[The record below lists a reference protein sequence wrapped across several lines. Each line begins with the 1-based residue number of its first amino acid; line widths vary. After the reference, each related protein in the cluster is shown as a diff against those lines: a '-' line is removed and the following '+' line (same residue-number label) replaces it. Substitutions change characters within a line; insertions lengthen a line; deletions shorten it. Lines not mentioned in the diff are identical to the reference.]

1 MRIAKILALAV
12 AGGMVLLPTRY
23 LAEEQP
29 AAETNVST
37 DLSSHPLYPLPFS
50 FDRVLAYFN
59 KVFGER
65 PSKSDAGSYAYIDL
79 DNPHEVV
86 IITVTE
92 LQTSL
97 GVVLFAT
104 GDYGVKYLREFFEA
118 PFFLRAET
126 EQLYKLLERGPGIR
140 SVSLERF
147 TMQMSIAAVEGWI
160 VVAIEFSPPQL
171 YRPHLAL
178 MTSRR
183 AGSSEQPQFSNS
195 QADL

>member
-37 DLSSHPLYPLPFS
+37 DLSSRLLYPLPFS
-50 FDRVLAYFN
+50 FARVLAYFN

-79 DNPHEVV
+79 DNPDEVV

-97 GVVLFAT
+97 GVVLLAT
-104 GDYGVKYLREFFEA
+104 GDYGVNYIREFFEA

-160 VVAIEFSPPQL
+160 VVAIEFSPPQP

-178 MTSRR
+178 VATVIKR
-183 AGSSEQPQFSNS
+183 AAPILELAS
-195 QADL
+195 

>member
-37 DLSSHPLYPLPFS
+37 DLSSRLLYPLPFS
-50 FDRVLAYFN
+50 FARVLAYFN

-79 DNPHEVV
+79 DNPDEVV

-97 GVVLFAT
+97 GVVLLAT
-104 GDYGVKYLREFFEA
+104 GDYGVNYIREFFEA
-118 PFFLRAET
+118 PFSFARRPNSYTSCSREVL
-126 EQLYKLLERGPGIR
+126 GFDR
-140 SVSLERF
+140 SALNDSLCK
-147 TMQMSIAAVEGWI
+147 
-160 VVAIEFSPPQL
+160 
-171 YRPHLAL
+171 
-178 MTSRR
+178 
-183 AGSSEQPQFSNS
+183 
-195 QADL
+195 